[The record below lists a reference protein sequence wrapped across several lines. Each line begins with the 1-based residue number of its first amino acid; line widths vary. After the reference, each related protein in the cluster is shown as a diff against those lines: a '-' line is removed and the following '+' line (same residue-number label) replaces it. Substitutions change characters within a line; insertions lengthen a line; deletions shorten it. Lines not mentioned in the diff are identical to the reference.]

1 MSYITKVL
9 QPGETVRFSGRL
21 HWRIYIAPVLLLLI
35 GVALVGAAAQLAHA
49 PTQQTNFASFAAFAA
64 GAIFLLYGAF
74 AWCDRFLQR
83 ASTEIVVTDLR
94 VIYKTGLFSRHT
106 IEMNISKIESVDVVQ
121 GVVGRIL
128 DYGAIDIRGTG
139 AGFEPLRNIGAPLG
153 LRNAILV
160 G

>member
-21 HWRIYIAPVLLLLI
+21 HWRIYIAPALLLLT
-35 GVALVGAAAQLAHA
+35 GLALEGAAKPLGHLSA
-49 PTQQTNFASFAAFAA
+49 PQPAIASFAAAAA
-64 GAIFLLYGAF
+64 GAIFLLYGVF
-74 AWCDRFLQR
+74 AWCDRFVRR

-94 VIYKTGLFSRHT
+94 VIYKMGLFSRHT

-121 GVVGRIL
+121 GVLGRVL
-128 DYGAIDIRGTG
+128 DYGAVDIRGTG
-139 AGFEPLRNIGAPLG
+139 AGFEPLRNIGAPLA